1 MKKKT
6 PLKKR
11 KSQHSLI
18 IYSQLAFQML
28 VVIVVGVFLGLK
40 LDEIYPNQYSLFTLI
55 FAIFSILLSIYYTII
70 QVTKNE

>member
-1 MKKKT
+1 VKKSQ
-6 PLKKR
+6 PQKR
-11 KSQHSLI
+11 KKNQRSFI

-28 VVIVVGVFLGLK
+28 VVILVGVFLGLK

-55 FAIFSILLSIYYTII
+55 FGIFSILLSIYYTII

>member
-1 MKKKT
+1 
-6 PLKKR
+6 
-11 KSQHSLI
+11 
-18 IYSQLAFQML
+18 ML

-40 LDEIYPNQYSLFTLI
+40 LDEIYPNKYSLFTLI

>member
-1 MKKKT
+1 MKKNQQ
-6 PLKKR
+6 KR
-11 KSQHSLI
+11 KKNQHSFI

-70 QVTKNE
+70 QATKNE

>member
-1 MKKKT
+1 MKKNQQ
-6 PLKKR
+6 KR
-11 KSQHSLI
+11 KKNQHSFI
-18 IYSQLAFQML
+18 IYSQLAVQML

-70 QVTKNE
+70 QATKNE

>member
-1 MKKKT
+1 MKKNQ
-6 PLKKR
+6 PQKR
-11 KSQHSLI
+11 KKSQHSFI

-40 LDEIYPNQYSLFTLI
+40 LDEIYPNKYSLFTLI

-70 QVTKNE
+70 QATKNE